1 MGTTNKENVVIEWY
15 LENIDFYYECCKT
28 VKKHFINTA

>member
-1 MGTTNKENVVIEWY
+1 MRTKNKENVVIEWY
-15 LENIDFYYECCKT
+15 LENIDFYYECYKT